1 MNDWIQPYLKQNKGR
16 ITLGIFFGLL
26 GIGSGAMLL
35 FVSGYLISKSSL
47 RPENIMIVYVPIVS
61 VRAFSI
67 GQAVFVY
74 LEKLI
79 SHDVVLRILEKMRS
93 RLYKIVEPQALFL
106 SSRYQTGD
114 LLGVLSDD
122 IEHLQDYYLRTI
134 FPSILGLATYA
145 VFVIVIGIFD
155 WVFALIML
163 LMLGVLVFLMPLLSL
178 LVTKRHHVKQ
188 KHRTNALYSQL
199 TDAIFGQV
207 DWQASGR
214 TGEIFDQLRLQDYK
228 LTQTD
233 NKLRRWNHG
242 RDAFLRLMIGLI
254 IIAVMI
260 WADIQT
266 GSGDFSPTV
275 IAAFVLMM
283 FSIGD
288 AIIPLSDAIEHV
300 PSYSDSLARIQK
312 IEDKNIQPFGD
323 QDVAIPDG
331 QHVTMTLK
339 DVSYRYPGQTTKTI
353 DHLSL
358 KLSPG
363 KKTAILGKSGT
374 GKSTLLKLMAGVLEP
389 ETGHVLVNQHDMKS
403 ELLSQTIAV
412 LNQKPHLFDTTIKN
426 NILMGRPSASEE
438 DIRDVVERAQLTDLI
453 ASLPEGLD
461 TSMEEMGNRFSG
473 GERQR
478 IAFARV
484 LLQNTP
490 IILFDEPTIGL
501 DPITEQDVLNTML
514 SATEDKTIIWVTHH
528 LAGVEQMDEV
538 IFLEN
543 GRIAMQGAHT
553 ELLETNERYQ
563 NLYKMDQGLDG

>member
-145 VFVIVIGIFD
+145 VFVIVLGIFD

-178 LVTKRHHVKQ
+178 LVTKRHHIKQ
-188 KHRTNALYSQL
+188 KHRINALYSQL

-214 TGEIFDQLRLQDYK
+214 TGEIFDQLRLQDHK

-233 NKLRRWNHG
+233 NKLRRWYHG

-323 QDVAIPDG
+323 QDVAIPDEP
-331 QHVTMTLK
+331 HVTMTLK

-403 ELLSQTIAV
+403 ELLSQTVAV

-426 NILMGRPSASEE
+426 NIRMGRPHASEE
-438 DIRDVVERAQLTDLI
+438 DIRDVIERAQLTDLI

-543 GRIAMQGAHT
+543 GRIAMQGTHS

-563 NLYKMDQGLDG
+563 KLYKMDQGLDS

>member
-426 NILMGRPSASEE
+426 NIRMGRPSASEE